1 MLIRELLR
9 FYGGDLLKPPFRCRV
24 FPKAAT
30 VQMDFFGNFG
40 KEIRRDT
47 VVRRIF
53 PKLGPLPVREASI
66 PQ

>member
-1 MLIRELLR
+1 
-9 FYGGDLLKPPFRCRV
+9 
-24 FPKAAT
+24 
-30 VQMDFFGNFG
+30 MDFFGNFG

-66 PQ
+66 PTIVRRRGNHKNRIFTKSKKNVFPKYEIFPNS